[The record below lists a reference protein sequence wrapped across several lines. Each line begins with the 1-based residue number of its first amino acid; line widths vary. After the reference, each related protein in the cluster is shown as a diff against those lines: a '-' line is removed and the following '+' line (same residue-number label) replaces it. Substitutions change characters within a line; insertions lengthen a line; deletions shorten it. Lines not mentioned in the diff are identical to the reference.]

1 MQQLNRQQKHL
12 SQALPTIQEKTRIM
26 VVKKKNRRQE
36 NLSQF
41 WASAANNSCPVSL
54 SMCRTSF

>member
-12 SQALPTIQEKTRIM
+12 SQALPTIQEKSRIM

-41 WASAANNSCPVSL
+41 WASAANSCPVSL